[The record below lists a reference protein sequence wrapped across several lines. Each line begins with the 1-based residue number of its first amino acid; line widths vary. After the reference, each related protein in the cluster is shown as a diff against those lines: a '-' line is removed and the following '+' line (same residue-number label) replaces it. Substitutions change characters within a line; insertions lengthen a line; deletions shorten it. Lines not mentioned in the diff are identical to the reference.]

1 MIIQVFYALVALF
14 VLIGL
19 INLVSA
25 LFQKAPRQFNQ
36 IIVALVEAGLLV
48 QLLTTITV
56 LISGVSLCR
65 GSIWEFFG
73 YLLVAL
79 LVPAGAVVWSLLE
92 KTKQSVVILGA
103 APLVVAIMLYRML
116 VIWSGQ

>member
-1 MIIQVFYALVALF
+1 MIYELFLALTALF
-14 VLIGL
+14 VLAGA
-19 INLVSA
+19 INLASS
-25 LFQKAPRQFNQ
+25 LFLTEPKHFNR
-36 IIVALVEAGLLV
+36 IIAVVVEAGLV
-48 QLLTTITV
+48 MQLLATIAV
-56 LISGVSLCR
+56 LIGGWSICQ

-92 KTKQSVVILGA
+92 KTKQSVLILGA

-116 VIWSGQ
+116 VIWSGK